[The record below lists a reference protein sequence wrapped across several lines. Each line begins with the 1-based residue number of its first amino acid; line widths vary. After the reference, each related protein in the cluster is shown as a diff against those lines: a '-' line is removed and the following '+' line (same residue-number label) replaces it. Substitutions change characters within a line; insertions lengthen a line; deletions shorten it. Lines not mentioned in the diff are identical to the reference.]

1 MTSEEDKAKNDK
13 RGEEDKKLTQGIR
26 ENLKSDKGTY
36 LVAMEIKA
44 TYTQLIT
51 SENRRNAE
59 EMADANCQRGDFKKG
74 LLDVTDIKTGVVQRG
89 IIKKIGSQVVFFPE
103 EVK

>member
-51 SENRRNAE
+51 SENRRNALE
-59 EMADANCQRGDFKKG
+59 VADGACQKGDFKKG
-74 LLDVTDIKTGVVQRG
+74 LLDVTKIEEG
-89 IIKKIGSQVVFFPE
+89 IVKKGIMRKIGAQIVFFPE
-103 EVK
+103 EGK